1 MTDRELAEMIA
12 QFRTPPWFDW
22 KPLAQ
27 DIETVFRARATVA
40 QDVEKARIANATTEI
55 IDALFEVL
63 SRPKRVADLAF
74 LLREELGDSLSEG
87 TPLNEL
93 KHAIIT
99 ILRAAG
105 FAAASASN
113 ASQNPQDL

>member
-1 MTDRELAEMIA
+1 VVEGSRQAG
-12 QFRTPPWFDW
+12 
-22 KPLAQ
+22 
-27 DIETVFRARATVA
+27 VFR
-40 QDVEKARIANATTEI
+40 IALTDE
-55 IDALFEVL
+55 
-63 SRPKRVADLAF
+63 RVADLAF

>member
-1 MTDRELAEMIA
+1 M
-12 QFRTPPWFDW
+12 
-22 KPLAQ
+22 
-27 DIETVFRARATVA
+27 
-40 QDVEKARIANATTEI
+40 VEGSRQAGAFRIALTDE
-55 IDALFEVL
+55 
-63 SRPKRVADLAF
+63 RVADLAF

-105 FAAASASN
+105 FAANAVVDGHQPASDRGGVLRLPGGVSLAV
-113 ASQNPQDL
+113 PDHLP